1 MLRNAPR
8 RADSV
13 TVGGRIACPFFLMTI
28 GLLTAEL
35 HIEEANSLKDKRQV
49 LKSLLAHLRSE
60 FNISATEVGDH
71 DLWRKATIGIALV
84 ATDVSFAHQV
94 LDKVIDHIES
104 NPRVDLGHSEIEM
117 L

>member
-1 MLRNAPR
+1 MGAGKSRP
-8 RADSV
+8 SF
-13 TVGGRIACPFFLMTI
+13 PMTI

-71 DLWRKATIGIALV
+71 DIWRKATIGIALV
-84 ATDVSFAHQV
+84 ATDASFAHQV
-94 LDKVIDHIES
+94 LDKIIDHIES

>member
-1 MLRNAPR
+1 M
-8 RADSV
+8 
-13 TVGGRIACPFFLMTI
+13 TV

-49 LKSLLAHLRSE
+49 LKSLLAHLRNE
-60 FNISATEVGDH
+60 FNISASEVGDH
-71 DLWRKATIGIALV
+71 DIWRRATIGVAVV
-84 ATDVSFAHQV
+84 ATDAVFAGQV

-104 NPRVDLGHSEIEM
+104 NPRVEIVHAETEM

>member
-1 MLRNAPR
+1 
-8 RADSV
+8 
-13 TVGGRIACPFFLMTI
+13 MTI
-28 GLLTAEL
+28 GLLTVEL

-71 DLWRKATIGIALV
+71 DVWRTATVGVAVV
-84 ATDVSFAHQV
+84 ATDGSYANQV
-94 LDKVIDHIES
+94 LDKVLDHVES
-104 NPRVDLGHSEIEM
+104 NLRVDVTRSEIEM

>member
-1 MLRNAPR
+1 MTISLL
-8 RADSV
+8 
-13 TVGGRIACPFFLMTI
+13 TMTI
-28 GLLTAEL
+28 GLLTTEL
-35 HIEEANSLKDKRQV
+35 QIEEADSLKDKRQI

-71 DLWRKATIGIALV
+71 DIWRRATIGVAVV
-84 ATDVSFAHQV
+84 ATDNAFAHQV